1 MRRRATHAGCDDEPV
16 AQRTRLV
23 TPDDAPRLAELL
35 RRNRAFLAPTS
46 RERAEAYFTE
56 DGQRDVVAAALEDH
70 ERGTCLP
77 HVVLD
82 DDGAVAGRV
91 TLSQVVRGPLQSAS
105 LGYWVDERRTGR
117 GLATEAVREVT
128 RLAFAELGLH
138 RVEAGTLVDNTA
150 SQRVLERCGFVRY
163 GLAPTYLRIA
173 GAWRDHV
180 LYQLIAP
187 AWRPRT

>member
-1 MRRRATHAGCDDEPV
+1 M
-16 AQRTRLV
+16 TR
-23 TPDDAPRLAELL
+23 DDAPRLAELL
-35 RRNRAFLAPTS
+35 RRNRAFLAPTAP
-46 RERAEAYFTE
+46 ERAEAYFTE
-56 DGQRDVVAAALEDH
+56 DCQHDLVVAALEEH
-70 ERGTCLP
+70 ERGTTLP

-82 DDGAVAGRV
+82 DEGDVVGRV

-105 LGYWVDERRTGR
+105 LGYWVDERHTGR